1 MARSDMS
8 DDWGDDN
15 SPCQRD
21 ELAREWDL
29 RREQHYNSGYREGL
43 DQGKE
48 ETLQQGFDSGF
59 AQGCAAGYEWGLL
72 QGATSTLR
80 VFAGQIQGIDIH
92 KAASLAKS
100 LDLPKKQVMLTQCE
114 AMMPLSQRPTFTGD
128 KDTDPQETSQI
139 TSEVF
144 VGPFTSTQLE
154 GLMASARGTLSD
166 LGYQVNAQHIEPMA
180 DNDLGS
186 AAKTAS

>member
-1 MARSDMS
+1 MS
-8 DDWGDDN
+8 DDWIEDQ
-15 SPCQRD
+15 SPCHRD

-80 VFAGQIQGIDIH
+80 VFAGQIHGLDTQ
-92 KAASLAKS
+92 KAASVAKS

-114 AMMPLSQRPTFTGD
+114 AVMPPSQGPSATGE
-128 KDTDPQETSQI
+128 KHMGTQETSQI

-144 VGPFTSTQLE
+144 VSPFTPAQLE
-154 GLMASARGTLSD
+154 ELMASARDILSD
-166 LGYQVNAQHIEPMA
+166 LGYQVNPQHSKA
-180 DNDLGS
+180 VSHRDLS
-186 AAKTAS
+186 TAGKIAS

>member
-1 MARSDMS
+1 MS
-8 DDWGDDN
+8 DDWIEDQ
-15 SPCQRD
+15 SPCHRD

-80 VFAGQIQGIDIH
+80 VFAGQIHGLDTQKVPQLPGVDTPAH
-92 KAASLAKS
+92 RKS
-100 LDLPKKQVMLTQCE
+100 FRC
-114 AMMPLSQRPTFTGD
+114 
-128 KDTDPQETSQI
+128 
-139 TSEVF
+139 
-144 VGPFTSTQLE
+144 
-154 GLMASARGTLSD
+154 ASAF
-166 LGYQVNAQHIEPMA
+166 
-180 DNDLGS
+180 S
-186 AAKTAS
+186 AGCFCGKKPGFAKKASHVDPV